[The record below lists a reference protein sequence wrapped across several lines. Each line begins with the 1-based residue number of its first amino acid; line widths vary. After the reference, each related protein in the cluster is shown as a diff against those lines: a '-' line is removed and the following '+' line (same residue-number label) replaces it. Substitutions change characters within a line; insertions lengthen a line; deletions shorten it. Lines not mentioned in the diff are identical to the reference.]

1 MDTERDYSEYDFDPD
16 IGTHEGFSIGD
27 QVMILN
33 DVEDQGINA
42 EEEGQ
47 IIGFSKIA
55 PAEDPAA
62 AMAFGNDPNGR
73 TAIYVLIDGTELPI
87 EIKPDN
93 LEVQ

>member
-1 MDTERDYSEYDFDPD
+1 MDNERDYSEFDFDPD
-16 IGTHEGFSIGD
+16 IGTHAGFSIGD
-27 QVMILN
+27 QVMILE
-33 DVEDQGINA
+33 DVDDVGIS
-42 EEEGQ
+42 EGEEGQ
-47 IIGFSKIA
+47 IIGFSQIP

-87 EIKPDN
+87 EIKPSN